1 MKAIVTTGLVLLWL
15 VNGAAAQDG
24 RWTTFKTAHND
35 WGRIDHQIDAQS
47 IQQQG
52 QYRTFWTR
60 VWIED
65 KRQPMMITINEALF
79 ALSQQYAVD
88 CTTRRFGSRFIDS
101 NNPADRK
108 TRLAA
113 MRWEPLD
120 KSPALERIVCGT
132 NAATPVR

>member
-1 MKAIVTTGLVLLWL
+1 MKAIVITGLVLLWL
-15 VNGAAAQDG
+15 SIGAAAQDG

-47 IQQQG
+47 IRQEG
-52 QYRTFWTR
+52 RYRTFWTR
-60 VWIED
+60 VWIAG

-88 CTTRRFGSRFIDS
+88 CTAHRFGGLFIDS

-108 TRLAA
+108 ARLTA
-113 MRWEPLD
+113 MRWEPLN
-120 KSPALERIVCGT
+120 KSPVLERIVCGA
-132 NAATPVR
+132 NAAMPVR

>member
-1 MKAIVTTGLVLLWL
+1 MRAFVTAGLAWL
-15 VNGAAAQDG
+15 CLVQGVAAQDG

-35 WGRIDHQIDAQS
+35 WGRIEHQIDAQS

-60 VWIED
+60 VWIEN

-79 ALSQQYAVD
+79 ALTRQYAVD
-88 CTTRRFGSRFIDS
+88 CTAHRFGSHFIDS

-113 MRWEPLD
+113 MRWEPLN
-120 KSPALERIVCGT
+120 KSPAVERIVCGA
-132 NAATPVR
+132 NAAIPAR